1 MVWAHRIIPPG
12 WLLLALLAA
21 AALHHWLPIAP
32 LLKPPESWL
41 GALPFGAGMALAA
54 AGVGAFRLA
63 GTPMIPFA
71 RPTALVTSGRLSRDP
86 QPHVSRD
93 NADLLRCGRL
103 LGSVGALLPLPLLI
117 WILQQGY
124 IAREERLLAQTVRRR
139 LSAVPAPCAAL
150 AVT

>member
-63 GTPMIPFA
+63 GTPVIPFA
-71 RPTALVTSGRLSRDP
+71 RPTALVTTGVYRVTRNPMYLGIT
-86 QPHVSRD
+86 
-93 NADLLRCGRL
+93 LIFCGAAGM

-124 IAREERLLAQTVRRR
+124 IVREERLLAQLFGGDYLQYRHRVRRW
-139 LSAVPAPCAAL
+139 L
-150 AVT
+150 